1 MQYTLSRCTLALALS
16 AMAFSCGGKPQRTA
30 VQAGPPTGSL
40 ELKGEVEYRTL
51 LESEDAIGLSGS
63 CWEGDSRWLLP
74 ERNNRLLRVDGK
86 SRVTSFALEGVPPE
100 HDLEGLACDEN
111 RFYISTETDTVGR
124 TEDRVL
130 VVEIQDGVAKVVDT
144 LILPYPAP
152 MKAAVNQGL
161 EGLCLAGDWLIAA
174 GEILR
179 TNDAG
184 VRQAPIL
191 RRRLGEDD
199 TFLHWVNLSSR
210 TGKIS
215 GLDCRERGG
224 IIEVFAIERHYEVSR
239 LLQFELGD
247 TPSKSHT
254 IVDMSH
260 LIRETENFESV
271 LVDDR
276 GRVWLS
282 NDNQY
287 KTITGPSE
295 ETVLEPIP
303 AFAH

>member
-1 MQYTLSRCTLALALS
+1 MGCNNKQ
-16 AMAFSCGGKPQRTA
+16 QRTK
-30 VQAGPPTGSL
+30 VSAGPPRGSL
-40 ELKGEVEYRTL
+40 ELKAELAYRTL
-51 LESEDAIGLSGS
+51 LDNEYAVGISGS
-63 CWEGDSRWLLP
+63 CWDGNSRWLVA
-74 ERNNRLLRVDGK
+74 ERNSHLLRIDSNNK
-86 SRVTSFALEGVPPE
+86 IESFLLEGIPPE
-100 HDLEGLACDEN
+100 HDLEGLACDADT
-111 RFYISTETDTVGR
+111 FYISTESDTVGR

-130 VVEIQDGVAKVVDT
+130 VVEIIQGIGRVIDT
-144 LILPYPAP
+144 LVLPYPAP
-152 MKAAVNQGL
+152 MKAGVNQGL

-191 RRRLGEDD
+191 RRKLGESD
-199 TFLHWVNLSSR
+199 TFLHWVNLTSR

-224 IIEVFAIERHYEVSR
+224 IIEVFAVERHYEVSR
-239 LLQFELGD
+239 VLQFELGD
-247 TPSKSHT
+247 APSKAQT
-254 IVDMSH
+254 VLDLAH
-260 LIRETENFESV
+260 LVRESENFESIV
-271 LVDDR
+271 VDDR

>member
-1 MQYTLSRCTLALALS
+1 MHYKALRILLPLASTLAVGCS
-16 AMAFSCGGKPQRTA
+16 DQQQRTI
-30 VQAGPPTGSL
+30 VSAGPPRGSL
-40 ELKGEVEYRTL
+40 ELEAELSYRTL
-51 LESEDAIGLSGS
+51 LDNEDAVGISGS
-63 CWEGDSRWLLP
+63 CWDGTSRWLVP
-74 ERNNRLLRVDGK
+74 ETNGHLLRIDRNDK
-86 SRVTSFALEGVPPE
+86 IESFQLEGIPPD
-100 HDLEGLACDEN
+100 HDLEGLACDAD
-111 RFYISTETDTVGR
+111 RFYISTETDEIGR
-124 TEDRVL
+124 TQDRVL
-130 VVEIQDGVAKVVDT
+130 IVEIIEGVGQVVDT
-144 LILPYPAP
+144 LVLPYPAP
-152 MKAAVNQGL
+152 MKAGVNQGL
-161 EGLCLAGDWLIAA
+161 EGLCLADDWLIAA

-191 RRRLGEDD
+191 RHKLGERD
-199 TFLHWVNLSSR
+199 TFLHWVNLTSR

-224 IIEVFAIERHYEVSR
+224 IIEVFAVERHFEVGR
-239 LLQFELGD
+239 ILQFELSD
-247 TPSKSHT
+247 APSKAQT
-254 IVDMSH
+254 IVELSGI
-260 LIRETENFESV
+260 IRETENFESIV
-271 LVDDR
+271 VNER